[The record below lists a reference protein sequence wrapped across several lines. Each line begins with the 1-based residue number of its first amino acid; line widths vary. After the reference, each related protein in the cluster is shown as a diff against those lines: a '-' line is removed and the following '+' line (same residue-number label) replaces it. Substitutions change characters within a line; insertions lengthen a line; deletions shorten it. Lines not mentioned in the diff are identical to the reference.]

1 MKNTL
6 KISIFIPLSDAHH
19 APLISRLKTFRK
31 PLYWES
37 TLSVVTVGSFF
48 LQGLFICSCF
58 QTQLKH
64 FAYTLQHIIGGC
76 KITISRIF
84 QGASNGLT
92 GLTFIKWLCY
102 KLLTT
107 TETNTI
113 NDTTAE
119 LMLFPVSLKGDIGD
133 SFILTHSISLSPA
146 AGI

>member
-1 MKNTL
+1 M
-6 KISIFIPLSDAHH
+6 PLSDASN
-19 APLISRLKTFRK
+19 APLINRLKTFRK
-31 PLYWES
+31 PLYWYYP
-37 TLSVVTVGSFF
+37 LVLQLWGMVF

-58 QTQLKH
+58 QTQLKR

-76 KITISRIF
+76 KVTISRIL
-84 QGASNGLT
+84 QGASNGLV

-146 AGI
+146 GGI